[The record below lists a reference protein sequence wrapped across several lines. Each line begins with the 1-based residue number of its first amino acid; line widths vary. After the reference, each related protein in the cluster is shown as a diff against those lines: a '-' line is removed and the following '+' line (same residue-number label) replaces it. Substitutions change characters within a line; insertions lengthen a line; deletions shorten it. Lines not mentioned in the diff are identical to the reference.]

1 MRFGI
6 DKLTF
11 IMIVVIA
18 HFEDCNT
25 NFQVPSQHFSINR
38 DRRYV
43 SGTAVIKSINTYSII
58 SCASLCAISTTCCSA
73 SYSKETMICI
83 LSGVCVAETEPI
95 DGVIVM
101 TKTHQH
107 GQTEAALG
115 TEAQGGDLPGQTEAP
130 PVTEAQEGDL
140 PDCNTMVHGYLPY
153 PNDCSSFIHC
163 ANSIAY
169 KKDCPEG
176 LHWNKINLYC
186 DFPETA
192 GCSSK

>member
-73 SYSKETMICI
+73 SYSKETLICI

-107 GQTEAALG
+107 GQTEAA
-115 TEAQGGDLPGQTEAP
+115 
-130 PVTEAQEGDL
+130 PVTETQGDL
-140 PDCNTMVHGYLPY
+140 TDCNTMVHGYLPY

-192 GCSSK
+192 GCSRK